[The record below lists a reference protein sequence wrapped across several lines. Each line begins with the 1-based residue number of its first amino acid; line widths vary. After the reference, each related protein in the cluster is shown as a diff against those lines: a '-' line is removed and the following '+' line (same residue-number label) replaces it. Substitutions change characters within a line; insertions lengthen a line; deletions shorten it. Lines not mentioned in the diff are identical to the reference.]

1 VAHQNKI
8 VDLPASRERRRM
20 ESAIQAYMEGDYT
33 GALSQFKNL
42 INEGCN
48 EAYSYVGNIY
58 ESGGQGVEA
67 DIDKAI
73 FYYQKSIEECGDVE
87 AYLGLG
93 RIYFYGKGSNA
104 EYQKAFEYYSLVAQE
119 SGRPIAYLM
128 LGRMYHSGKGVDRNL
143 SKAKECY
150 EIASAK
156 GNVFAIK
163 NLGLLEIETGH
174 YLRGMFLRAK
184 AVLKGFFVA
193 LKDTQDSK
201 LRSN

>member
-87 AYLGLG
+87 A
-93 RIYFYGKGSNA
+93 
-104 EYQKAFEYYSLVAQE
+104 
-119 SGRPIAYLM
+119 
-128 LGRMYHSGKGVDRNL
+128 
-143 SKAKECY
+143 
-150 EIASAK
+150 
-156 GNVFAIK
+156 
-163 NLGLLEIETGH
+163 
-174 YLRGMFLRAK
+174 
-184 AVLKGFFVA
+184 
-193 LKDTQDSK
+193 
-201 LRSN
+201 